1 MVVKIRLEGNEA
13 IARSLNAKPAQV
25 KRASRKAVRE
35 TVTALHKELGGA
47 IPRAAGTPVGGFRRV
62 RAKKKRAKQGRGKV
76 SGSVW
81 MGTRKIAAAYAG
93 RLRND
98 PDRGGAWAGKYFF
111 ENSFVAK
118 MKSGYVSIFQRV
130 EGASKIRQRY
140 VHLPSAA
147 GVAKRAGDNA
157 RKDLSARFTKNLKE
171 EMTKPK

>member
-1 MVVKIRLEGNEA
+1 MVVRIRLEGKEA
-13 IARSLNAKPAQV
+13 IARSLNAKPAQIR
-25 KRASRKAVRE
+25 RAGRKAVRD
-35 TVTALHKELGGA
+35 TTNKLHRDLGGD
-47 IPRAAGTPVGGFRRV
+47 IPRAAGTPVGGFRRI
-62 RAKKKRAKQGRGKV
+62 RAKKRRAKVGQGRV

-81 MGTRKIAAAYAG
+81 MGTRKIAAAYVG
-93 RLRND
+93 RMRND

-118 MKSGYVSIFQRV
+118 MKSGHESIFQRV
-130 EGASKIRQRY
+130 EGTNKIRQRY

-171 EMTKPK
+171 ELAKRK